1 MLGIYEDS
9 PITLSEKPSEKDY
22 SIPEGVDE
30 DIQKQINDANLEALD
45 KFETNLLSGNVKDD
59 YYNSFDNELSWVV
72 KDYIAEEG
80 NKMHLDLD
88 ANVR

>member
-1 MLGIYEDS
+1 MYEDS

-45 KFETNLLSGNVKDD
+45 KFETNLLSENVKDD
-59 YYNSFDNELSWVV
+59 YYNSFDNELLGS
-72 KDYIAEEG
+72 KRLYY
-80 NKMHLDLD
+80 
-88 ANVR
+88 